1 MRIELLYSPGC
12 SNYKKALNNLE
23 YIIAEERLPL
33 PVHLVENSANV
44 EGEPTVQIN
53 GVLISRSQP
62 KNPQKNPHCLEHVRE
77 AISHKWHEVNLSPLL
92 SA

>member
-62 KNPQKNPHCLEHVRE
+62 KNPQCLEHVRE

>member
-12 SNYKKALNNLE
+12 SNYKKALNTLE

-33 PVHLVENSANV
+33 PVELVENSANK
-44 EGEPTVQIN
+44 EGEPTVRIN
-53 GVLISRSQP
+53 GVLVKKATKSKTS
-62 KNPQKNPHCLEHVRE
+62 CLEHVRE

>member
-12 SNYKKALNNLE
+12 SNYKKALSTLE

-33 PVHLVENSANV
+33 PVELVENKANI
-44 EGEPTVQIN
+44 EGEPTVRIN
-53 GVLISRSQP
+53 GELVKKSS
-62 KNPQKNPHCLEHVRE
+62 KSKKACLEHVRE
-77 AISHKWHEVNLSPLL
+77 AISHKWHEVTLSPLL

>member
-12 SNYKKALNNLE
+12 SNYKKALNTLE

-33 PVHLVENSANV
+33 PVHLVENSSNK

-53 GVLISRSQP
+53 GVLIHKSQP
-62 KNPQKNPHCLEHVRE
+62 SKAKNSMCLEHVRE